1 MRAAYTFKN
10 HQKNFTSV
18 FSHENY
24 GVSFFSHYNNLVVL
38 NFREMFPKEVN
49 NGWKWVEFLI
59 KFTN

>member
-10 HQKNFTSV
+10 HLKNLTSV
-18 FSHENY
+18 FSHVNY

-38 NFREMFPKEVN
+38 NFRECFQKKLTMGKSEWN
-49 NGWKWVEFLI
+49 S